1 MSEKT
6 LISFAYLLS
15 NVNMDEMLQIIQL
28 SNLTYQITGE
38 IFCGVNKCGTHRNTY
53 LEGIDEC
60 KSTPNVLFM
69 LPSNA

>member
-1 MSEKT
+1 
-6 LISFAYLLS
+6 
-15 NVNMDEMLQIIQL
+15 MDEMLQIIQL
-28 SNLTYQITGE
+28 SNLTDQITGE